1 MHCFLHVTTS
11 FVQKPFHLSCI
22 LQVQIPGNLLFKTT
36 EDSPKQ
42 PAFADFKSI
51 LSQWFPFHYSMLRL
65 HLIAEATQ
73 TASSLYANW
82 ASRWH
87 SGLRY
92 HTNFLEIFSKALKM
106 HLKLFRYPSSI
117 IPVKYF
123 WKIQLSLMS
132 APAERRKPAFG
143 KKWGEIENFRFSSMV
158 NREVVIMKNGYNSK
172 YWGPWEVW
180 NYLFWWHPLL
190 LIFLTFERGF
200 ALLLRPSCRL
210 NISKP

>member
-1 MHCFLHVTTS
+1 
-11 FVQKPFHLSCI
+11 
-22 LQVQIPGNLLFKTT
+22 
-36 EDSPKQ
+36 
-42 PAFADFKSI
+42 
-51 LSQWFPFHYSMLRL
+51 MLRL
-65 HLIAEATQ
+65 HLIAEASQ

-158 NREVVIMKNGYNSK
+158 NREVVIIKKMVTIANVRDH
-172 YWGPWEVW
+172 ERFW